1 MSDRVVIDW
10 PSADARRRC
19 DFPDRHFGDDH
30 RMALPHLW
38 LDGEDL
44 EKRSAV
50 MQERSWRS

>member
-1 MSDRVVIDW
+1 MSDRVVTDW

-19 DFPDRHFGDDH
+19 DVPDPHSGDDH

-44 EKRSAV
+44 ESDR
-50 MQERSWRS
+50 R